1 MSTKLSFILVLF
13 VCVLQLLL
21 GFRVLGMSSTS
32 SSSRPLLNSNA
43 QLPADTS
50 TTVAAAGSSST
61 HDDVLAGA
69 ADPKL
74 LPPAAAAAG
83 GSSLQIEAAG
93 AGYSGVEKSSYT

>member
-1 MSTKLSFILVLF
+1 
-13 VCVLQLLL
+13 
-21 GFRVLGMSSTS
+21 MSSTS

-74 LPPAAAAAG
+74 LPPPAAAG